1 MEELNQL
8 LNTALGTSNKNYCNG
23 SENIQKCY
31 SKFYPS
37 TENDDTALNVSLY
50 FFPFSGYEKNT
61 KEFWFI
67 KYKNNRNYNEFDF
80 ALDILRV
87 YIQYLSDKNAKN
99 FESKIIENVQKFG
112 AYKSISDYLSVIKDY
127 MDILLAIDAYLTRD
141 SYYFEKFFNL
151 NVSAEKLQTSE
162 FIELLKKQITSK
174 KEYFLI
180 SLKYNNLLNLFEQN
194 QYETK
199 VLLQKIN
206 EQIFNQNNQIKELK
220 DQNLNQTKNIKKL
233 KDQNF
238 NLTKNIKE
246 LKDQNFNLTKNIKEL
261 NEQNLDQAKNIIELN
276 DKVNDLTIRL
286 DKIDLRDTVKMCF
299 KYLYNI
305 LYSKFNNFPYENNFW
320 AQIQK
325 IKEILSKDE
334 FSKFKFIINFIDD
347 LQSTKLENLNKAA
360 HNPNEKIKKI
370 NDIKKYMQIIS
381 NKVDLQLV
389 VDFFQQLPNLDEFI
403 NLNLL
408 YYFNQ
413 ELAEQEFKTKV
424 DYSKLYSKIFS
435 D

>member
-8 LNTALGTSNKNYCNG
+8 LNTALGTPNENYCDG

-67 KYKNNRNYNEFDF
+67 KYKNNSNYNEFDF

-99 FESKIIENVQKFG
+99 FDSRIIQKVQKFG

-180 SLKYNNLLNLFEQN
+180 SRKYNNLLNLFEQN

-199 VLLQKIN
+199 VLFQKI
-206 EQIFNQNNQIKELK
+206 NNQIKELK
-220 DQNLNQTKNIKKL
+220 DQNFNQTKNIKEL

-238 NLTKNIKE
+238 NQTKNIKE
-246 LKDQNFNLTKNIKEL
+246 LKDQNFNLTKKIKEL
-261 NEQNLDQAKNIIELN
+261 NEQNLDQAKNIKELN

-286 DKIDLRDTVKMCF
+286 DKIDLRDTIKMSF

-305 LYSKFNNFPYENNFW
+305 LYSNFNFPYENNFW

-325 IKEILSKDE
+325 IKEILSKDK
-334 FSKFKFIINFIDD
+334 FSKFKFIINFIKDI
-347 LQSTKLENLNKAA
+347 QYTKLENLNKAA
-360 HNPNEKIKKI
+360 HNPNEKIRKI
-370 NDIKKYMQIIS
+370 YDIKKYMQINS
-381 NKVDLQLV
+381 DKVDLQLV
-389 VDFFQQLPNLDEFI
+389 VDFFQKLPNLDDFI

-413 ELAEQEFKTKV
+413 ELAEQKFKTKV

>member
-8 LNTALGTSNKNYCNG
+8 LNTALGTPNENYCDG

-67 KYKNNRNYNEFDF
+67 KYKNNSNYNEFDF

-99 FESKIIENVQKFG
+99 FDSRIIQKVQKFG

-180 SLKYNNLLNLFEQN
+180 SRKYNNLLNLFEQN

-199 VLLQKIN
+199 VLFQKI
-206 EQIFNQNNQIKELK
+206 NNQIKELK
-220 DQNLNQTKNIKKL
+220 DQNFNQ
-233 KDQNF
+233 
-238 NLTKNIKE
+238 
-246 LKDQNFNLTKNIKEL
+246 TKNIKEL
-261 NEQNLDQAKNIIELN
+261 NEQNLDQAKNIKELN

-286 DKIDLRDTVKMCF
+286 DKIDLRDTIKMSF

-305 LYSKFNNFPYENNFW
+305 LYSKFNFPYENNFW

-325 IKEILSKDE
+325 IKEILSKDK
-334 FSKFKFIINFIDD
+334 FSKFKFIINFIKDI
-347 LQSTKLENLNKAA
+347 QYTKLENLNKAA
-360 HNPNEKIKKI
+360 HNPNEKIRKI
-370 NDIKKYMQIIS
+370 NDIKKYMQINS
-381 NKVDLQLV
+381 DKVDLQLV
-389 VDFFQQLPNLDEFI
+389 VDFFQKLPNLDDFI

-413 ELAEQEFKTKV
+413 ELAEQKFKTKV

>member
-8 LNTALGTSNKNYCNG
+8 LNTALGTPNENYCDG

-67 KYKNNRNYNEFDF
+67 KYKNNSNYNEFDF

-99 FESKIIENVQKFG
+99 FDSRIIQKVQKFG

-180 SLKYNNLLNLFEQN
+180 SRKYNNLLNLFEQN

-199 VLLQKIN
+199 VLFQKI
-206 EQIFNQNNQIKELK
+206 NNQIKELK
-220 DQNLNQTKNIKKL
+220 DQNFNQ
-233 KDQNF
+233 
-238 NLTKNIKE
+238 TKNIKE
-246 LKDQNFNLTKNIKEL
+246 LKDQNFNLTKKIKEL
-261 NEQNLDQAKNIIELN
+261 NEQNLDQAKNIKELN

-286 DKIDLRDTVKMCF
+286 DKIDLRDTIKMSF

-305 LYSKFNNFPYENNFW
+305 LYSKFNFPYENNFW

-325 IKEILSKDE
+325 IKEILSQDK
-334 FSKFKFIINFIDD
+334 FSKFEFIIDFIKDI
-347 LQSTKLENLNKAA
+347 QYTKLENLNKAA
-360 HNPNEKIKKI
+360 HNPNEKIRKNI
-370 NDIKKYMQIIS
+370 CRLIVIKLIYNWWWIFFKDFQI
-381 NKVDLQLV
+381 
-389 VDFFQQLPNLDEFI
+389 
-403 NLNLL
+403 
-408 YYFNQ
+408 
-413 ELAEQEFKTKV
+413 
-424 DYSKLYSKIFS
+424 
-435 D
+435 

>member
-8 LNTALGTSNKNYCNG
+8 LNTALGTPNENYCDG

-67 KYKNNRNYNEFDF
+67 KYKNNSNYNEFDF

-99 FESKIIENVQKFG
+99 FDSRIIQKVQKFG

-180 SLKYNNLLNLFEQN
+180 SRKYNNLLNLFEQN

-199 VLLQKIN
+199 VLFQKI
-206 EQIFNQNNQIKELK
+206 NNQIKELK
-220 DQNLNQTKNIKKL
+220 DQNFNQ
-233 KDQNF
+233 
-238 NLTKNIKE
+238 TKNIKE
-246 LKDQNFNLTKNIKEL
+246 LKDQNFNLTKKIKEL
-261 NEQNLDQAKNIIELN
+261 NEQNLDQAKNIKELN

-286 DKIDLRDTVKMCF
+286 DKIDLRDTIKMSF

-305 LYSKFNNFPYENNFW
+305 LYSKFNFPYENNFW

-325 IKEILSKDE
+325 IKEILSKDK
-334 FSKFKFIINFIDD
+334 FSKFKFIINFIKDI
-347 LQSTKLENLNKAA
+347 QYTKLENLNKAA
-360 HNPNEKIKKI
+360 HNPNEKIRKI
-370 NDIKKYMQIIS
+370 YDIKKYMQINS
-381 NKVDLQLV
+381 DKVDLQLV
-389 VDFFQQLPNLDEFI
+389 VDFFQKLPNLDDFI

-413 ELAEQEFKTKV
+413 ELAEQKFKTKV